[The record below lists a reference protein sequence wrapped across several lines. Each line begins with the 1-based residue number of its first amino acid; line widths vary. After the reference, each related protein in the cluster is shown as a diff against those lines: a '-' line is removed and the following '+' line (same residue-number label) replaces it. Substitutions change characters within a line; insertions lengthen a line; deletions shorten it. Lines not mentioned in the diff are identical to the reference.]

1 MASLPLRFEPHDW
14 DEHLEFSE
22 TAGVV
27 EARWKPIGMS
37 VFFPPLKEFESA
49 PSREDVARHTPQL
62 RFHGHNGYSLG
73 RYTELF
79 VFPSASGILMDD
91 ERPEPFFFKMGSIEG
106 SFGQATPLAHF
117 LFDRGHNEDVDGY
130 FSSFDSVR
138 LMGVAH
144 ENAEAVG
151 LSAILLLEK
160 ERGIP
165 LRPTRLGDFCWADD
179 DEKAQNPEAPSER
192 ETQDE
197 GAGSGDESAP
207 RQLVLSSGFSEVAP
221 LRMLLGGHAEPTPE
235 VAFLQLY
242 RVLEYFSIL
251 CNEEK
256 AETMR
261 RDNSMSTRQ
270 FLLALQQLMAKDE
283 KGALGRLLS
292 EIADGRVLAIA
303 KEAGLIERPLA
314 PALTEALYEFRNSVV
329 HAKED
334 RGARLFTSSI
344 FAEPSTA
351 SAWRRVCESLAWNAI
366 ERYGNRA
373 E

>member
-1 MASLPLRFEPHDW
+1 MTTIPLRFEPHDW

-37 VFFPPLKEFESA
+37 VFFPPLKVKEFERA
-49 PSREDVARHTPQL
+49 PRREDVERHTPQL
-62 RFHGHNGYSLG
+62 RFHGHNGFSLG

-79 VFPSASGILMDD
+79 VFPSATGVLMDY
-91 ERPEPFFFKMGSIEG
+91 ERPEPLCFKMGSIEG
-106 SFGQATPLAHF
+106 SFGQVSPLAHF
-117 LFDRGHNEDVDGY
+117 FFDRGHNDDEGD
-130 FSSFDSVR
+130 FSSFDSLR
-138 LMGVAH
+138 LMGVTQ

-160 ERGIP
+160 EHGLP
-165 LRPTRLGDFCWADD
+165 LRPVQLGNFPWADE
-179 DEKAQNPEAPSER
+179 DEEAASPDAPENEGSK
-192 ETQDE
+192 QD
-197 GAGSGDESAP
+197 SGDDSAP
-207 RQLVLSSGFSEVAP
+207 RQVVLSCRFSEVAP
-221 LRMLLGGHAEPTPE
+221 LRMLFAGTAEPTPE
-235 VAFLQLY
+235 VAFHQLY

-261 RDNSMSTRQ
+261 RDDSMSTRQ
-270 FLLALQQLMAKDE
+270 FLLALQQIMAKDE
-283 KGALGRLLS
+283 KGALGRLIS
-292 EIADGRVLAIA
+292 EIADGRMLAIA
-303 KEAGLIERPLA
+303 KEAGLIDRPHA
-314 PALTEALYEFRNSVV
+314 SALTEALYAFRNSVV

-344 FAEPSTA
+344 FEEPSTA
-351 SAWRRVCESLAWNAI
+351 SAWRRVCASLAWNAI